1 MFKKSISVFCF
12 ALLLVGC
19 STGSKEVSTGPEVH
33 ERNFIGGYIRILIE
47 DGQLQKI
54 TSSASSPVVG
64 NATNSKT
71 DAAKVAEAKARV
83 QIEKMRE
90 TFIESTETIE
100 SRTTT
105 QDTDSDGQLSVLSDT
120 AREIVTRTVQR
131 IDAVQRGVYVVSE
144 TYDSTSNTVTV
155 IVETDSSVN
164 RLLTQ

>member
-19 STGSKEVSTGPEVH
+19 STGPKEVSTGAEIH

-54 TSSASSPVVG
+54 ASSASSPVVG

-144 TYDSTSNTVTV
+144 TYDPTSNTVTV